1 MLTRIWTGFL
11 LLGLCAS
18 LVALVVVYMH
28 EKGVYP
34 FRDAWSRLGR
44 QPWGRRIAI
53 AAFVVGMWVY
63 ASVKPG
69 DGGSG
74 GDGGGDG
81 GGTNNIQMVIGPGGL
96 PQAGSPGAVTNT
108 LGHGV
113 VGEIRPIA
121 GGVLGDPAPVVDE
134 WSDFTPITSTNTTRT
149 LTGEDFR
156 RGFVMTQIETGE
168 EHDFSAPPDAT
179 IVSDWQA
186 FGAATDWI
194 YVALTNWAFSVATND
209 TTSRDCA
216 SIPSAR

>member
-11 LLGLCAS
+11 LSGLCAS

-96 PQAGSPGAVTNT
+96 PQ
-108 LGHGV
+108 
-113 VGEIRPIA
+113 VGFARCRHEHSRP
-121 GGVLGDPAPVVDE
+121 
-134 WSDFTPITSTNTTRT
+134 R
-149 LTGEDFR
+149 R
-156 RGFVMTQIETGE
+156 RGRNPS
-168 EHDFSAPPDAT
+168 DCWRRPWRSSAGRGR
-179 IVSDWQA
+179 V
-186 FGAATDWI
+186 
-194 YVALTNWAFSVATND
+194 V
-209 TTSRDCA
+209 
-216 SIPSAR
+216 